1 MQEFTKE
8 WKAIQKGLSNCWSE
22 KSAKGNALLELAKT
36 RKKLFADIAI
46 GKVSP
51 SKKKI
56 INSEIRQLE
65 EDIEGLDIAVEEL
78 ELRQALI
85 KRQGAHIQEKK
96 ED

>member
-8 WKAIQKGLSNCWSE
+8 WKAIQKALSNCWSE
-22 KSAKGNALLELAKT
+22 KSAKGDALPGLEKAR
-36 RKKLFADIAI
+36 RKIFADIAV

-56 INSEIRQLE
+56 INSEIRQLKQDI
-65 EDIEGLDIAVEEL
+65 EDIDIAVEEL
-78 ELRQALI
+78 ELRQTLI
-85 KRQGAHIQEKK
+85 KRQGAHIQEVK